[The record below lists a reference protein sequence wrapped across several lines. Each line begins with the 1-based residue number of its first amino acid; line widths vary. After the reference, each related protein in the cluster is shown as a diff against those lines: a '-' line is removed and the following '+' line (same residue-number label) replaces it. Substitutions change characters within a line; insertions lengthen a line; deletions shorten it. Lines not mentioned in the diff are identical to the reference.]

1 MTIMITGTVMANIN
15 VHATT
20 TKSENKKASDKRS
33 SWIFKGFFL
42 GADISILATFISQM
56 PIV

>member
-33 SWIFKGFFL
+33 GWIFEGFFL
-42 GADISILATFISQM
+42 GADIPILAMFISQM